1 MNVRLIIAILLIL
14 FAGSAIVYTFTKSSD
29 DASVAETETK
39 ITDVESSNQIYSYYL
54 HGQKRC
60 NTCNKIETY
69 AHEALEETLSEK
81 TEKDLIVW
89 KTINFEEPENGHFVA
104 DFDLYA
110 HSLVLVEYENDEVT
124 RYKNLEQV
132 WDLVGD
138 KEAFI
143 EYVQSEMKIFLE
155 GV

>member
-1 MNVRLIIAILLIL
+1 MNFKLIIAILLIL
-14 FAGSAIVYTFTKSSD
+14 FSVAALVYTFTQSSD
-29 DASVAETETK
+29 ETVGTENETE
-39 ITDVESSNQIYSYYL
+39 ITETDNSRQIFSYYL

-69 AHEALEETLSEK
+69 SHEALQATLSEK
-81 TEKDLIVW
+81 TAQDVMVW
-89 KTINFEEPENGHFVA
+89 KTINFEEPGNEHFIA

-110 HSLVLVEYENDEVT
+110 HSLVLVEYENSEIS

-138 KEAFI
+138 KEAFL
-143 EYVQSEMKIFLE
+143 EYVESEMQIFLE